1 MNHVIQWFKDK
12 DIQINKSKGNT
23 FTINAIEQ
31 NIRKV
36 YIKYFSNMDV
46 MNLIASTTSN
56 GIFDKLILN
65 TKNDLISFLK
75 EENIKLTGDEFNV
88 LVIDIVVVVFRS
100 MNGYRLNSFEYKQI
114 QKNNLVLEE
123 IDFLNEIKT
132 LNEFDKEYI
141 VCMVNKLII
150 DYKDVKKNKQISK
163 VVKLILSNISKTFE
177 FSFSNDILDGLCEV
191 LSKSFEVEATE
202 YSLSNIKK
210 EYPLAFEMAMAFA
223 NQINIDL
230 NINLSESKLIDIVFL
245 FAINMEFDM
254 YAKENEQRD
263 VAIVCKSNKYNT
275 DLLEIRIKR
284 HFPAFN
290 IIGCYAPYRLD
301 EVINMNPELIIST
314 SILDTDELPVI
325 VIDPMFKDYDVIKI
339 NSFINQIEHKE
350 SNTYDFMNLFKE
362 DLFFKDIDANN
373 QYEVINS
380 LFDILKKSGRGNEQF
395 LQAVFDR
402 ESISSTYIGN
412 MVAIPHAIGV
422 NIGENVVAI
431 GITKKPI
438 NWQNDKVQLI
448 FLINIRNASE
458 GKVKQIFNSFFEVIN
473 SRRKVE
479 RLIKSENFYEFI
491 KTISS

>member
-1 MNHVIQWFKDK
+1 
-12 DIQINKSKGNT
+12 
-23 FTINAIEQ
+23 
-31 NIRKV
+31 
-36 YIKYFSNMDV
+36 
-46 MNLIASTTSN
+46 
-56 GIFDKLILN
+56 
-65 TKNDLISFLK
+65 
-75 EENIKLTGDEFNV
+75 
-88 LVIDIVVVVFRS
+88 
-100 MNGYRLNSFEYKQI
+100 
-114 QKNNLVLEE
+114 
-123 IDFLNEIKT
+123 
-132 LNEFDKEYI
+132 
-141 VCMVNKLII
+141 
-150 DYKDVKKNKQISK
+150 
-163 VVKLILSNISKTFE
+163 
-177 FSFSNDILDGLCEV
+177 
-191 LSKSFEVEATE
+191 
-202 YSLSNIKK
+202 
-210 EYPLAFEMAMAFA
+210 
-223 NQINIDL
+223 
-230 NINLSESKLIDIVFL
+230 
-245 FAINMEFDM
+245 
-254 YAKENEQRD
+254 
-263 VAIVCKSNKYNT
+263 
-275 DLLEIRIKR
+275 
-284 HFPAFN
+284 
-290 IIGCYAPYRLD
+290 
-301 EVINMNPELIIST
+301 MNPELIIST
-314 SILDTDELPVI
+314 GILETDELPVI